1 MSGHRP
7 GIDAGAGAPPP
18 PAPTDPSVRLD
29 AGGGDLVAVSR
40 FEGYAT
46 PDAAAAARDALAAA
60 VAAPGSGLAV
70 AEEGAGAF
78 RLAQYGPLFT
88 METRVNEVMLTVR
101 PV

>member
-1 MSGHRP
+1 MPAPARP
-7 GIDAGAGAPPP
+7 PRRPPPTRASASTRGAGIWSPC
-18 PAPTDPSVRLD
+18 PA
-29 AGGGDLVAVSR
+29 SR
-40 FEGYAT
+40 AT
-46 PDAAAAARDALAAA
+46 PRLTLPRRRDALAAA